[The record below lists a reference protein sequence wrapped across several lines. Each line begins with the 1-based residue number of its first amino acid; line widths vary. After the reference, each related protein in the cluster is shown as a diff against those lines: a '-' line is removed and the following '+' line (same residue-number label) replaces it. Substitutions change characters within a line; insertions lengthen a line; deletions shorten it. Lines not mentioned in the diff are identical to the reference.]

1 MKTDGELRDDVMAEL
16 KWEPR
21 VTSAD
26 VGVIVKNG
34 VVTLIGSM
42 DSYGEK
48 LATEQAVQRVSGVMA
63 VADELEVRIPGSSAR
78 TDADIA
84 AAVANVLKSNHS
96 VPNDR
101 IKVVVER
108 GWVAL
113 DGDVEWHF
121 QRSSAVEAV
130 HALRG
135 VKGVLN
141 HISVKPRVSPEDI
154 KRKIEAAF
162 ERSAQI
168 DAQKITVSANQGKVT
183 LFGSVCSYA
192 QRDQAATTAW
202 SAPGVWD
209 VVNHIVV
216 MSPDVHL
223 A

>member
-1 MKTDGELRDDVMAEL
+1 MKTDSELRNDVMAEL
-16 KWEPR
+16 EGEPR
-21 VTSAD
+21 VTSSD
-26 VGVIVKNG
+26 VGVTVKNG
-34 VVTLIGSM
+34 VVTLTGKV

-48 LATEQAVQRVSGVMA
+48 LTAEQAAERVLGVMA

-78 TDADIA
+78 TNADIA

-96 VPNDR
+96 VPHDR
-101 IKVVVER
+101 IKVVVEN

-121 QRSSAVEAV
+121 QRRSAVEAV
-130 HALRG
+130 DALRG
-135 VKGVLN
+135 VKGVIN

-168 DAQKITVSANQGKVT
+168 DAQKITVSVNQGKVT

-192 QRDQAATTAW
+192 
-202 SAPGVWD
+202 
-209 VVNHIVV
+209 
-216 MSPDVHL
+216 
-223 A
+223 